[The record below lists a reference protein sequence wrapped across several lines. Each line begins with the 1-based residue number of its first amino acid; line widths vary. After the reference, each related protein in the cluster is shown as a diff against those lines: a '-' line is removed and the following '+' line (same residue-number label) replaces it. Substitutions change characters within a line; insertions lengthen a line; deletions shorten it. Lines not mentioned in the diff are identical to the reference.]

1 MRITPQEVDTLN
13 VFQVRMEGF
22 KRAIDI
28 LSKRTGANYAIIDG
42 NFVPPNVFCESD
54 YLVKGDE
61 KLSCISAA
69 SILAKVTRDRLMLE
83 QAKLYPEYGFEKHK
97 GYLTKVHLDALKMH
111 GPCEIHRLTYK
122 PVKDSIK

>member
-1 MRITPQEVDTLN
+1 MAQAIAGLKRVD
-13 VFQVRMEGF
+13 
-22 KRAIDI
+22 
-28 LSKRTGANYAIIDG
+28 YAIFDG
-42 NFVPPNVFCESD
+42 NFVPPNVDCKSD

-61 KLSCISAA
+61 KIACISAA

-83 QAKLYPEYGFEKHK
+83 QAKIYPEYGFEKHK
-97 GYLTKVHLDALKMH
+97 GYLTKVHLDALKKH